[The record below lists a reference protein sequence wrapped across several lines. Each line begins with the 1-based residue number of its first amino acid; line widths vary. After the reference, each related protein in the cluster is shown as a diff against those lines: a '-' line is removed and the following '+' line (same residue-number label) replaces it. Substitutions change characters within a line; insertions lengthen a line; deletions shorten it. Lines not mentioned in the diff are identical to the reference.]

1 MDETVRE
8 HVLMLQNLA
17 DRLTARLLHAKTNAE
32 QQQIEGK
39 LKAVDAALYHL
50 RAALD
55 LELLLDD
62 VSRRTNSSVG
72 TMSL

>member
-8 HVLMLQNLA
+8 HVLMLQNFA
-17 DRLTARLLHAKTNAE
+17 DRLTALLLHARTHTE
-32 QQQIEGK
+32 QRQIEGK

-62 VSRRTNSSVG
+62 ISRRTKGSVT